1 MKAMSTLINILLVIT
16 IITSCQND
24 IDIDTSNN
32 DTNNSDS
39 VFTSKVRRTS
49 MFNGAFDDIL
59 DGSPCFAI
67 QYPINILLNTIPTTL
82 NSQSDLGI
90 ITATDIIQ
98 ISYPIVLTNYD
109 YTETNITN
117 QQEFNTAVSSCQSLV
132 TSGNGP
138 IDCIDFIYPLSIFT
152 ATKNQSQD
160 IFEITSNQELY
171 TFINNLDNNTLY
183 SFQFPLQILEPNLG
197 NITIE
202 NNTALDTYLGICL

>member
-82 NSQSDLGI
+82 NSQTDLGI

-109 YTETNITN
+109 YTETTITN
-117 QQEFNTAVSSCQSLV
+117 QQEFNTAISSCQSLV
-132 TSGNGP
+132 ASGNGP

-171 TFINNLDNNTLY
+171 TFITNLDIDTLY

-202 NNTALDTYLGICL
+202 NITALDTYIDICL

>member
-1 MKAMSTLINILLVIT
+1 
-16 IITSCQND
+16 
-24 IDIDTSNN
+24 
-32 DTNNSDS
+32 
-39 VFTSKVRRTS
+39 

-82 NSQSDLGI
+82 NSQTDLGI

-109 YTETNITN
+109 YTESTITN
-117 QQEFNTAVSSCQSLV
+117 QQEFNTVISSCQSLV
-132 TSGNGP
+132 ASGNGP

-171 TFINNLDNNTLY
+171 TFITNLDSNTLY
-183 SFQFPLQILEPNLG
+183 SS
-197 NITIE
+197 
-202 NNTALDTYLGICL
+202 

>member
-138 IDCIDFIYPLSIFT
+138 IDCIDFIYPLNIFT

-171 TFINNLDNNTLY
+171 TFITNLDSNTLY
-183 SFQFPLQILEPNLG
+183 SFKFPLQILEPNLG

>member
-171 TFINNLDNNTLY
+171 TFITNLDSNTLY
-183 SFQFPLQILEPNLG
+183 SFKFPLQILEPNLG

>member
-82 NSQSDLGI
+82 NSQTDLGI
-90 ITATDIIQ
+90 ITATDI
-98 ISYPIVLTNYD
+98 
-109 YTETNITN
+109 
-117 QQEFNTAVSSCQSLV
+117 TANANSA
-132 TSGNGP
+132 
-138 IDCIDFIYPLSIFT
+138 I
-152 ATKNQSQD
+152 
-160 IFEITSNQELY
+160 
-171 TFINNLDNNTLY
+171 
-183 SFQFPLQILEPNLG
+183 
-197 NITIE
+197 
-202 NNTALDTYLGICL
+202 

>member
-82 NSQSDLGI
+82 NSQTDLGI
-90 ITATDIIQ
+90 ITATDIIH

-109 YTETNITN
+109 YTETTITN
-117 QQEFNTAVSSCQSLV
+117 QQEFNTAISSCQSLV
-132 TSGNGP
+132 ASGNGP
-138 IDCIDFIYPLSIFT
+138 IDCIDFIYPLNIFT

-171 TFINNLDNNTLY
+171 TFITNLDSNTLY